1 MTSGEAVLYYALVD
15 KKTTLAAP
23 AHSTGANP
31 ACQPGQSGPGPAIV
45 PGVPNAPGA
54 LPFCEIGL
62 RLEGLDADMI
72 GGREMK
78 KIINLTQHNA
88 TPEQIAQGVVEPS
101 PFMKER
107 VRELLTFD
115 EPPDPA
121 EIIRRAEEFAAL
133 AYEIVTAEYDAETVT
148 VMVGGAPFFISA
160 LERELM
166 FRGMDPVYAFSMRE
180 SIDQA
185 QEDGSVRKV
194 AVFRH
199 LGFVRPPRHE
209 DFEAYTIRK
218 FSREEAS

>member
-1 MTSGEAVLYYALVD
+1 MSITFFD
-15 KKTTLAAP
+15 P
-23 AHSTGANP
+23 STGDRVMLPSKNEV
-31 ACQPGQSGPGPAIV
+31 CTRCFGSGTHDSWDNGMTADEMYEWGDDFV
-45 PGVPNAPGA
+45 DDYFAGHYDTV
-54 LPFCEIGL
+54 CEECNGNNVVAVIDEQ
-62 RLEGLDADMI
+62 RC
-72 GGREMK
+72 
-78 KIINLTQHNA
+78 
-88 TPEQIAQGVVEPS
+88 TPEQIEAGVVEPS
-101 PFMKER
+101 PEVKAR
-107 VRELLTFD
+107 IQELLTFD

-133 AYEIVTAEYDAETVT
+133 AYYEIVTAEYDSETV
-148 VMVGGAPFFISA
+148 MIGGAPFFISA

-209 DFEAYTIRK
+209 DFEAYVINK
-218 FSREEAS
+218 FSREEGL

>member
-1 MTSGEAVLYYALVD
+1 
-15 KKTTLAAP
+15 
-23 AHSTGANP
+23 
-31 ACQPGQSGPGPAIV
+31 
-45 PGVPNAPGA
+45 
-54 LPFCEIGL
+54 
-62 RLEGLDADMI
+62 
-72 GGREMK
+72 MK

-88 TPEQIAQGVVEPS
+88 TPEQIEAGVVEPEV
-101 PFMKER
+101 KAR
-107 VRELLTFD
+107 IQELLTFD

-209 DFEAYTIRK
+209 DFEAYTIHK

>member
-1 MTSGEAVLYYALVD
+1 MLYYALVERQ
-15 KKTTLAAP
+15 TTPTAP
-23 AHSTGANP
+23 AHSTGAYP
-31 ACQPGQSGPGPAIV
+31 ANRPGQSGPGPAIV

-101 PFMKER
+101 PEVKAR
-107 VRELLTFD
+107 IQELLTFD

-148 VMVGGAPFFISA
+148 VMVGGAPFFVSA

-166 FRGMDPVYAFSMRE
+166 CRGMDPVYAFSRR
-180 SIDQA
+180 
-185 QEDGSVRKV
+185 V
-194 AVFRH
+194 
-199 LGFVRPPRHE
+199 VRPPRHE

-218 FSREEAS
+218 FSREEEL